1 MVNAWK
7 VGEIDGRY
15 NLLKQDIDRDGTKLL
30 KITIH
35 ITEALLVPQSSTL
48 KKSLKTYAV
57 KLDSA
62 REQLKSQGFDLQS
75 SDNLIN
81 IVMEFLNN
89 LNCYTR
95 NNYKDSKCE
104 MSLHKSDMKITI
116 KLDATIKAT
125 INLGFVRLTDE
136 QGLLILLELSHFLSE
151 TLWYWSRVCSLI
163 ESESN
168 TKNLNNCLIELNRI
182 AEAKE
187 SNQIYGRDL
196 AKLFIIREKLLGR
209 QAKLSGMIS
218 TRSSKSDELPG
229 EFSEFDSDDMS
240 WRTNSV
246 TPTEILRSEDINE
259 LSSQTDKIPS
269 KRVRKEGSIKMESQ
283 NLDSNYEE
291 AAISES
297 PKRKKK
303 KFGKIVVSP
312 TKK

>member
-35 ITEALLVPQSSTL
+35 MTEALLVPQSSTL

-62 REQLKSQGFDLQS
+62 RKQLKSQGFDLQS
-75 SDNLIN
+75 SDNLIK
-81 IVMEFLNN
+81 IVIEFLNN
-89 LNCYTR
+89 LNCYTK

-163 ESESN
+163 DSESN

-218 TRSSKSDELPG
+218 TRASKSDEDPG
-229 EFSEFDSDDMS
+229 EFSEFDSDDIS

-259 LSSQTDKIPS
+259 LSSQTDKRPS
-269 KRVRKEGSIKMESQ
+269 KRVRKEGSIKIESQ